1 MMRFKLLN
9 LFFSF
14 IILNTF
20 GYPSSKVDTLSVI
33 KESIKHADTYY
44 WFGMAESGNVE
55 LFEKGLGYLDTAT
68 DLINESHSLP
78 EMDRDELL
86 GRLGALETDI
96 NGQIALSFDTFFGFF
111 PLTRLFTNSV
121 FSDPVATGTYELVD
135 DPLVMAAT
143 SAMAS
148 MSEEITGK
156 WGREPQLDVVFTSV
170 PNNSELE
177 NEALYIFNQSSKY
190 FVHNKMEVVSVFDK
204 EELRK
209 FEQAIMTT
217 EMKDKLIESFNSTTL
232 VMAVVRQLDIVEGDH
247 FFLAEAYAYNKNSDS
262 AIRNLHVMGFSRD
275 RTSSFTKFLILNG
288 LLMCFAM
295 LLYNF
300 FHSSD
305 FGSTMGKK
313 YKLDLNLSSSMAA
326 MFYFFTGKM
335 FPLLIFPMLNYFK
348 PMPETLAI
356 VSFWWCLL
364 VGICIFI
371 GPPILLKIM
380 SVRLGAIS
388 EFFMSR
394 GKGVASALAIT
405 FGVVC
410 YFSELLI
417 MKPVDNLY
425 GFIFFLSISALASS
439 FILGLSLDER
449 EDSVSP
455 KNFFV
460 TFISF
465 SGIGL
470 ALCTGEYSYII
481 YSAVFT
487 LSLVSIVFYVNR
499 LFPWQGTIESKNDD
513 LEDGDIESELA
524 GLTSLIAEHQYVLPK
539 NYNEVMESFG
549 EFLKEEGNNSLV
561 LKLAGQSGVGK
572 SAMAENIIKDTIE
585 QGDDRYVVLRGQC
598 QTPIDTENISEQE
611 TADLEPY
618 YIFKQALAG
627 HFKINLLGSDNAKY
641 QQIESAM
648 SGIYNTVMPIA
659 GVFLPPLSPEEN
671 LASSDREIKLALSSM
686 IEKLLYEEDKNIIF
700 LIDDLQWIDERSREL
715 LNFILEEFLTENY
728 QSSKNKIAFI
738 LTERLKDNDDVGTTF
753 NDSISE
759 YIEQFKLEKPDKEH
773 SKRILTESL
782 KIDDESA
789 ERILKRTGDLS
800 ISDARGQLFWL
811 FQTIIH
817 IAQKDL
823 FEQNSSGKFKIK
835 NWVGEI
841 PVPDD
846 MKESIRL
853 QFEEHPE
860 YKPVLEC
867 AACLGMEFQASLLSD
882 SLKIDRIDLLRML
895 KNIDSSTGMIN
906 DVQDVDD
913 LFRFQSSLVF
923 EVIREQMA
931 ISGKGPQAS
940 DVPQIVREYHAMVA
954 NSLEKDTGLKKSMVF
969 EIANHYYAS
978 GAKYAEK
985 SYQYCREAAQAS
997 LAMYD
1002 FTKAEQYVKKAE
1014 DCAMFIDANADE
1026 LIQDRLVIKCHKA
1039 HITGSDETSAA
1050 QDGLEYVQGL
1060 EKSAYQE
1067 KIELLI
1073 KVTEACFNVGQ
1084 EEWFHKTKELA
1095 EIVLENADPGTIEMA
1110 EGLHFQ
1116 GLGMFPGR
1124 NYFDERLSIFN
1135 KAYETV
1141 SNLPETTRRNRLFG
1155 KIMTTLGNEKASPA
1169 STSKEEGL
1177 ELLKRRLKFDDEK
1190 NINDLKGKAITLGS
1204 IGRYY
1209 HYNTSEIAMAEKH
1222 FKLDLDICYQ
1232 IDDEEGESQMHSFLG
1247 ECSIKNKNYK
1257 NAVECYQASY
1267 ISCENMDDSGLNYRL
1282 FAHIGL
1288 LNSYSLMEKKD
1299 YDLKEIE
1306 EWGKRLNDLITT
1318 PLAKE
1323 RKNELSGE
1331 MIDLK
1336 IRPIKDQSFS
1346 GMKNNQLSFIPFC
1359 DIVDNWAKVFD
1370 GDWLDQLKDHMEK

>member
-1 MMRFKLLN
+1 MIIKLLY
-9 LFFSF
+9 LFFPFLIFNS
-14 IILNTF
+14 F
-20 GYPSSKVDTLSVI
+20 GYSSAKVDTLSTI

-55 LFEKGLGYLDTAT
+55 LFEKGLVYLDTAS
-68 DLINESHSLP
+68 DLINECHTLSVA
-78 EMDRDELL
+78 DREELL
-86 GRLGALETDI
+86 RKVGALETDI
-96 NGQIALSFDTFFGFF
+96 NGQIALSFDTFYGFF

-190 FVHNKMEVVSVFDK
+190 FVHNKMEIVSVFNE
-204 EELRK
+204 EELEK
-209 FEQAIMTT
+209 FEQAIMTK
-217 EMKDKLIESFNSTTL
+217 EMKDKLIDSFNSTTL

-247 FFLAEAYAYNKNSDS
+247 FFLAEAYAYNRASDS

-275 RTSSFTKFLILNG
+275 RTSSFNQFLILNG
-288 LLMCFAM
+288 LLLCFAI

-335 FPLLIFPMLNYFK
+335 FPLLIFPMLDYFR

-364 VGICIFI
+364 VGICLFI
-371 GPPILLKIM
+371 GPPILLKSM
-380 SVRLGAIS
+380 SVRLGTIS

-405 FGVVC
+405 LGIVC

-417 MKPVDNLY
+417 MKPIDNLY
-425 GFIFFLSISALASS
+425 GFIFLLSISALASA

-460 TFISF
+460 TLISF

-470 ALCTGEYSYII
+470 ALCTGEYIYIF

-487 LSLVSIVFYVNR
+487 LVVVSIVFYVNR
-499 LFPWQGTIESKNDD
+499 LFPWQRTIESKDD
-513 LEDGDIESELA
+513 DVEDNDIENELT
-524 GLTSLIAEHQYVLPK
+524 GLTSLIANHQYVLPK
-539 NYNEVMESFG
+539 NYDEVKDYFE
-549 EFLKEEGNNSLV
+549 EFLKEEGNNSIV
-561 LKLAGQSGVGK
+561 LKLTGQSGVGK
-572 SAMAENIIKDTIE
+572 SAMADNIIKETIE
-585 QGDDRYVVLRGQC
+585 QGDDKYVVLRGQC
-598 QTPIDTENISEQE
+598 QTPIE
-611 TADLEPY
+611 TDKMVEKDNDLDPY

-648 SGIYNTVMPIA
+648 SGIYNTVMPFA

-671 LASSDREIKLALSSM
+671 LASSDREIKLALSSF
-686 IEKLLYEEDKNIIF
+686 IEKLLYEKDKSIIF
-700 LIDDLQWIDERSREL
+700 MIDDIQWIDARSREL
-715 LNFILEEFLTENY
+715 LNFILEEFLAENY
-728 QSSKNKIAFI
+728 QSEKNKIAFVI
-738 LTERLKDNDDVGTTF
+738 TERLEDDDDVGIIF
-753 NDSISE
+753 NDSIQG
-759 YIEQFKLEKPDKEH
+759 YIKPFPLEKPDKEH

-782 KIDDESA
+782 NIEEQSA

-800 ISDARGQLFWL
+800 IRSDARGQLFWL

-817 IAQKDL
+817 IAQNDL

-841 PVPDD
+841 PVPND
-846 MKESIRL
+846 MKENIRL

-867 AACLGMEFQASLLSD
+867 AACLGMEFQASLLSN
-882 SLKIDRIDLLRML
+882 SLGMDRIDLLRML

-954 NSLEKDTGLKKSMVF
+954 NSLEVNAESSQSLLFD
-969 EIANHYYAS
+969 IANHYYAS
-978 GAKYAEK
+978 GAKYANK
-985 SYQYCREAAQAS
+985 AYYYTREAAYACLS
-997 LAMYD
+997 MYN
-1002 FTKAEQYVKKAE
+1002 FNKAKRYLEKAE
-1014 DCAMFIDANADE
+1014 DCAAFID
-1026 LIQDRLVIKCHKA
+1026 IDRDQLKEDTLFLKCHDA
-1039 HITGSDETSAA
+1039 HITGTLEEKQKVAEE
-1050 QDGLEYVQGL
+1050 GLKYIDQLDVDL
-1060 EKSAYQE
+1060 LNEKMS
-1067 KIELLI
+1067 ILI
-1073 KVTEACFNVGQ
+1073 KVTEACFNAK
-1084 EEWFHKTKELA
+1084 FYDKTKELA
-1095 EIVLENADPGTIEMA
+1095 EKIIKLAKPGSIEKA
-1110 EGLHFQ
+1110 EGFHFQ
-1116 GLGMFPGR
+1116 GLSMKMGAKGR
-1124 NYFDERLSIFN
+1124 LEILT
-1135 KAYETV
+1135 KAYETI
-1141 SNLPETTRRNRLFG
+1141 SYLQKSTSRNRLLG
-1155 KIMTTLGNEKASPA
+1155 RIMNTLGMEMTSPE
-1169 STSKEEGL
+1169 STHKEEGL
-1177 ELLKRRLKFDDEK
+1177 ELLKKRLELDEK
-1190 NINDLKGKAITLGS
+1190 ENIKDLKGKAITLGS
-1204 IGRYY
+1204 IGRYFL
-1209 HYNTSEIAMAEKH
+1209 YNTSDIDEAEKY
-1222 FKLDLDICYQ
+1222 FKMDIEVCDQ
-1232 IDDEEGESQMHSFLG
+1232 IPDKSGASQMHSLIG
-1247 ECSIKNKNYK
+1247 ECSLKKKEYQKALSDYK
-1257 NAVECYQASY
+1257 RSFALIC
-1267 ISCENMDDSGLNYRL
+1267 DDPSVFDIL
-1282 FAHIGL
+1282 FSHVGL
-1288 LNSYSLMEKKD
+1288 LNAYSLMEKED
-1299 YDLKEIE
+1299 HDLKEIE
-1306 EWGKRLNDLITT
+1306 EWGDRLNNCVG
-1318 PLAKE
+1318 
-1323 RKNELSGE
+1323 KNQFTRNGE
-1331 MIDLK
+1331 FL
-1336 IRPIKDQSFS
+1336 
-1346 GMKNNQLSFIPFC
+1346 GMRNGNFEHEVPFFE
-1359 DIVDNWAKVFD
+1359 IVQYWDKVFD
-1370 GDWLDQLKDHMEK
+1370 GGWLDKLKGQWKK